1 MEFTT
6 KERRKSIK
14 VIVSDEE
21 RALIEEKMKYYGY
34 STIASYIR
42 DAAIYEKVTY
52 VDLKNR
58 QEIYD
63 AYTKNTKELKKVAK
77 EFRHFSKYATQLS
90 KDDLNNISNTI
101 FAILKKQNAML
112 NLIEKKLD
120 LDVWQEI
127 NHSNQKV
134 N

>member
-63 AYTKNTKELKKVAK
+63 DYTKNTKELKKVAK

-101 FAILKKQNAML
+101 FAILKKQKAML

>member
-101 FAILKKQNAML
+101 FAILKKQKAML

-120 LDVWQEI
+120 LDVWQ
-127 NHSNQKV
+127 V

>member
-42 DAAIYEKVTY
+42 DAAIYETVTY

-101 FAILKKQNAML
+101 FAILKKQKAML

>member
-101 FAILKKQNAML
+101 FAILKKQKAML